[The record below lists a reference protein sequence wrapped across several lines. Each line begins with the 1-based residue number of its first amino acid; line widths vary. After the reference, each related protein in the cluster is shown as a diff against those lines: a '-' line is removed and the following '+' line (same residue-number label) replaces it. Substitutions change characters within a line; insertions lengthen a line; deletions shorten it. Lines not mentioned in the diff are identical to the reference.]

1 MLILA
6 KQLGGVERISEPKV
20 NELLD
25 LKEKF
30 GMGIDNRRVEDA
42 DLCVNTEFGR
52 GFIKRGCDCGCGGS
66 GGSSK
71 RTAAMTPPPEAS
83 PVKTATSRGSHR
95 MTEYGLPKCVR
106 SFLCIISMFTKAK
119 DGKDYPQ

>member
-1 MLILA
+1 M
-6 KQLGGVERISEPKV
+6 GGVERISEPKV

-30 GMGIDNRRVEDA
+30 GMGVDNRRLENA

-66 GGSSK
+66 GGSK
-71 RTAAMTPPPEAS
+71 KAAGAMTPPPEAS
-83 PVKTATSRGSHR
+83 PTRTASVGSQAEQ
-95 MTEYGLPKCVR
+95 MVQMITDQVMAGL
-106 SFLCIISMFTKAK
+106 
-119 DGKDYPQ
+119 GQ